1 MNYKPYPTS
10 ATAPQRM
17 TRKRA
22 RRDVFVANKKVAKLA
37 RKERRLF
44 RRELEQGE

>member
-1 MNYKPYPTS
+1 MNFQTY
-10 ATAPQRM
+10 ATRATVPKRM

-22 RRDVFVANKKVAKLA
+22 RRDTFVANSKMAKA
-37 RKERRLF
+37 RRKERRLF